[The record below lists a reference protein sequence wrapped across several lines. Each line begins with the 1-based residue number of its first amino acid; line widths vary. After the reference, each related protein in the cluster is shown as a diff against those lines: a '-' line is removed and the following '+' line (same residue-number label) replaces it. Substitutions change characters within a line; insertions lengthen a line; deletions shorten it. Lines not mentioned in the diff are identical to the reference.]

1 MVHYKFVFKGYMNR
15 TIKFDGTSSDRH
27 FQEKEDGYLY
37 IDGVKITNKEDA
49 KRTIYYN
56 SDDGNLSLNG
66 DAWVDSTFSIDSEG
80 NVFCESFK
88 HSSSRFSRFMDM
100 IAG

>member
-1 MVHYKFVFKGYMNR
+1 MRGGALLFLSPGRRRKW
-15 TIKFDGTSSDRH
+15 DRVC
-27 FQEKEDGYLY
+27 G
-37 IDGVKITNKEDA
+37 IIKITNKEDA